1 MRPVKGVKNI
11 RKQYFTL
18 NFSNTQNGVM
28 CFLDK
33 KKQLPGDEFDI
44 SVWKPLDT
52 KGKPINQDE
61 PLIYNHYSGT
71 APCVTLCS
79 IVRRTWCRLSLDQ
92 HIAFCL
98 FHADYWEYR
107 AVDWYLLVIQNI
119 IRDWGD
125 SIQSWSCP
133 TNGLTQSLYCDGNK
147 ERKYGV

>member
-1 MRPVKGVKNI
+1 MLTFKKC
-11 RKQYFTL
+11 KTMF
-18 NFSNTQNGVM
+18 
-28 CFLDK
+28 K
-33 KKQLPGDEFDI
+33 KKKLCERQIKVNLFHFRILYHITRPRVLPFRGESQAEARD
-44 SVWKPLDT
+44 
-52 KGKPINQDE
+52 
-61 PLIYNHYSGT
+61 IYNHYSGT